1 MTSSFKATCC
11 GWRNE
16 AQNVRTLSQVRQR
29 FQVHV
34 WSSPFYFLALT
45 LRPHHEGLEEAVR
58 SIGISLDCFIY
69 WGKEG
74 LVEGGNLDVAWNICI
89 YNVPQKKH
97 SGRLGKECGLPWR
110 TALWHF
116 PLTFLPPLALCSW
129 HSCPQGQ
136 CVSGKFLALPGC
148 TEEDSDSV
156 GISNSCGPNASGFP
170 WARGAQR
177 AAWEKRM

>member
-1 MTSSFKATCC
+1 MRPPTLTSRKHCVFWNIIETEHLRWPARS
-11 GWRNE
+11 RPH
-16 AQNVRTLSQVRQR
+16 VIRTLSQVRQR

-58 SIGISLDCFIY
+58 SIGISLGCFIH

-97 SGRLGKECGLPWR
+97 SGRLGKERGLPWR

-116 PLTFLPPLALCSW
+116 PLTFLPPLALCCW
-129 HSCPQGQ
+129 HSSVLR
-136 CVSGKFLALPGC
+136 VS
-148 TEEDSDSV
+148 
-156 GISNSCGPNASGFP
+156 AS
-170 WARGAQR
+170 
-177 AAWEKRM
+177 AACF